1 MTAGRKRAQKSYSHT
16 YLTRIEKDGPEN
28 VKIKRQRDYTAQQGD
43 ALFTGWNITLVRRFY
58 EWLSNGQ
65 IIPIRICAHLCWILP
80 AWQPQ
85 GIRQVSSLIIK
96 VDVKEFRFVFDVFDT
111 DNDGSIGFRE
121 FIQAVSITSHGSLD
135 YKLEWAFRIY
145 DLDNNGQITKQEM
158 LKIIRAISSMI
169 SLYIKNLFIIY

>member
-1 MTAGRKRAQKSYSHT
+1 MS
-16 YLTRIEKDGPEN
+16 
-28 VKIKRQRDYTAQQGD
+28 
-43 ALFTGWNITLVRRFY
+43 
-58 EWLSNGQ
+58 
-65 IIPIRICAHLCWILP
+65 IL
-80 AWQPQ
+80 
-85 GIRQVSSLIIK
+85 IK
-96 VDVKEFRFVFDVFDT
+96 VELLKFRFVFDVFDT